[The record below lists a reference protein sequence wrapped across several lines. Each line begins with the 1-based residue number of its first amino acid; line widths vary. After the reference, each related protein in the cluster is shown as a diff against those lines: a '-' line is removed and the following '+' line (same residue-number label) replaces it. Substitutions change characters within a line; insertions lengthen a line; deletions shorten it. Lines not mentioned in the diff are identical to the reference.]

1 MFDYNNLIKTIVQP
15 LVDDTYNS
23 LEVKVMPVY
32 DDKTLEIFVMAH
44 EDVIA
49 RLIGKEGKVA
59 NAIRSL
65 VKSCAY
71 KENLKVL
78 LEFEAY

>member
-1 MFDYNNLIKTIVQP
+1 MFDYTKLIKAVIEP
-15 LVDDTYNS
+15 LVEDSYNS

-32 DDKTLEIFVMAH
+32 DDGILEIFVIAH
-44 EDVIA
+44 EEVIA
-49 RLIGKEGKVA
+49 RLIGREGKVA

-65 VKSCAY
+65 VKSRAY

-78 LEFEAY
+78 LEFESY